1 MTAVCSSVLYR
12 LLKLIYITVPLPYLP
27 TCLDCQPS
35 LVFIFYFFKVNGVH
49 VARVTH
55 KSDPQGKRV
64 FVLHKNWMDWEK
76 STTCHSFE
84 KVKSLR
90 CFDSVM

>member
-1 MTAVCSSVLYR
+1 MFIS
-12 LLKLIYITVPLPYLP
+12 PLPLTETHIHDCTP
-27 TCLDCQPS
+27 TLLATCLDCQQS
-35 LVFIFYFFKVNGVH
+35 LVFIFYFFKVTGVH

>member
-1 MTAVCSSVLYR
+1 MFIS
-12 LLKLIYITVPLPYLP
+12 PLPLTETHIHNCTPALLADLP
-27 TCLDCQPS
+27 RLSTVSC
-35 LVFIFYFFKVNGVH
+35 IYFLFFQSYWVH
-49 VARVTH
+49 VACVTH

-64 FVLHKNWMDWEK
+64 FVLHANWMDWEK